1 MWPDTFDLDRTWTG
15 QDRTGHGQK
24 RDYVAFWDYRKQ
36 NVSRIKLYYIFTA
49 TQGLFFKNQQLV
61 CLWVTK
67 NIFLYIIIYQKT
79 YHEIYN
85 LIYRGFAVFFLS
97 KLSFPFRSHTH
108 THTHSLFHNTKSTL
122 VWSGLVSN
130 LPCLVSL
137 CLSFSL
143 ALAFFLIHDDDVQ
156 NCKMNE

>member
-108 THTHSLFHNTKSTL
+108 THTHFISQHKVNTRL
-122 VWSGLVSN
+122 VWSGLELALS
-130 LPCLVSL
+130 
-137 CLSFSL
+137 CLSLSV
-143 ALAFFLIHDDDVQ
+143 FLSRSRFLSHPWWW
-156 NCKMNE
+156 CPEL